1 MRDVQINLVPVSS
14 ESVCVCCLRVCER
27 EKDRERVR
35 EREREREIYKLESQ
49 RTLSAPSKHDM
60 IALLHFLV
68 LYVTVTDSSAA
79 VVVVNV
85 VASFNRVLEIK
96 KTMSR
101 VFQLFLFSPAEVE
114 T

>member
-14 ESVCVCCLRVCER
+14 ESVCVCCLRVCVR
-27 EKDRERVR
+27 EKDRERV
-35 EREREREIYKLESQ
+35 REREREIYKLESQ